1 MLVFCL
7 MAPESLEWSFTLGGK
22 VWLGNP
28 EPLIFKSCR
37 DRSLLIQNKAVVKRM
52 KLTIGLVIPI
62 VLMGWSIQEHQSKD
76 IQVPHA
82 IDACEKGAVHLDC
95 DTTPLPMAFG
105 HLWGRKKKKQWHWT
119 EAKKKHNTN
128 RGTNRH
134 KNQISSAYRKSETPF
149 FNLNHTSMDKLI
161 QGLLYVSGTESG
173 VPHLGCTSE
182 PPGECL
188 FLKQQYVVIS
198 DLKKWCLRLD
208 THA

>member
-62 VLMGWSIQEHQSKD
+62 VLMGWSIQEHQSKH

-105 HLWGRKKKKQWHWT
+105 HLWGRKKKNSDTELKPRRNTTPTEEPTDTKIKSLLHIGKVRLHFLIWIILVWT
-119 EAKKKHNTN
+119 NWF
-128 RGTNRH
+128 R
-134 KNQISSAYRKSETPF
+134 AYYMCQAQSLVFLTLAAHQ
-149 FNLNHTSMDKLI
+149 N
-161 QGLLYVSGTESG
+161 
-173 VPHLGCTSE
+173 HLGNVPFWNSSMWLS
-182 PPGECL
+182 P
-188 FLKQQYVVIS
+188 I
-198 DLKKWCLRLD
+198 
-208 THA
+208 